1 MKQHPFEGLGKP
13 EPLKGDLGKY
23 WSRRINKQHRIVYTV
38 EDNSITI
45 YSLKGHY
52 EKIK

>member
-1 MKQHPFEGLGKP
+1 M
-13 EPLKGDLGKY
+13 
-23 WSRRINKQHRIVYTV
+23 NKQHRIVYTV